1 MLSERVSGYNTQ
13 ITNLQTSINNT
24 NTNVTNLSSRVD
36 AVEDQIESIG
46 SGASASAFEVI
57 YDKSSTDENINLG
70 FTMGLQGGYT
80 IVLDTTKYRYLRVY
94 ATLDG
99 YEAQTFVSIVDTEKL
114 EFYLKANN
122 PASMYFY
129 SMRFSLTTNHNFF
142 SSGQYCKYEFST
154 STGTFKRTLAA
165 RSSDYYIYKIEG
177 YF

>member
-1 MLSERVSGYNTQ
+1 MYLTE
-13 ITNLQTSINNT
+13 NNT
-24 NTNVTNLSSRVD
+24 DETDRKILTALCSISCNVMFNKYAL
-36 AVEDQIESIG
+36 
-46 SGASASAFEVI
+46 
-57 YDKSSTDENINLG
+57 ENINLG
-70 FTMGLQGGYT
+70 FTMGMQGGYT

-165 RSSDYYIYKIEG
+165 RSADYYIYKIEG